1 MSAELA
7 RDPSSVVF
15 LKLGELLRDRG
26 QHESAA
32 KVVMVGLDLH
42 PGLADAHDLYAR
54 ILVDM
59 GQYQRAYDEW
69 MAAVEFDPRHCGAR
83 KGLGFLCYRWRDI
96 DGALEHLELALASD
110 PNDPAVVRALKT
122 VRRGAATTA
131 RSEAAAGTKSAFE
144 GLSDADHGVLLG
156 DARGRVLAGV
166 LLDGASEDVAAH
178 VAAGGREAD
187 RTARILELGAWEW
200 MIVESEGGNLHVSR
214 PVTDAILV
222 VARDRDV
229 PVGRLALIA
238 NSATSRA
245 REWLEAQRQ

>member
-7 RDPSSVVF
+7 RDPNSLVF
-15 LKLGELLRDRG
+15 LTLGELLRARG
-26 QHESAA
+26 QHESAV
-32 KVVMVGLDLH
+32 KVVVAGLDLH

-69 MAAVEFDPRHCGAR
+69 MVAVEFDPRHCSAR
-83 KGLGFLCYRWRDI
+83 KGLGFLCYRWRDT
-96 DGALEHLELALASD
+96 DGDLEHLELALASD
-110 PNDPAVVRALKT
+110 PTDPAVVRALKT
-122 VRRGAATTA
+122 VRRRAATTA
-131 RSEAAAGTKSAFE
+131 RSEESRGSKSAFE
-144 GLSDADHGVLLG
+144 GLSDADHGVLLV
-156 DARGRVLAGV
+156 DARGRLLAGV

-187 RTARILELGAWEW
+187 RTARILELGALEW
-200 MIVESEGGNLHVSR
+200 MIVESEEGNMHISR

-238 NSATSRA
+238 DTATMRA
-245 REWLEAQRQ
+245 RAWLEAQRQ

>member
-7 RDPSSVVF
+7 SDPSSLVF
-15 LKLGELLRDRG
+15 LKLGEMLRDRG
-26 QHESAA
+26 QHESAV
-32 KVVMVGLDLH
+32 KVVTAGLDLH
-42 PGLADAHDLYAR
+42 PGSADAHDLYAR

-69 MAAVEFDPRHCGAR
+69 MAAVEFEPRHCGAR
-83 KGLGFLCYRWRDI
+83 KGLGFLCFRWRDI
-96 DGALEHLELALASD
+96 DGALEHLELALAGDPSD
-110 PNDPAVVRALKT
+110 PAAVRALKT
-122 VRRGAATTA
+122 VRL
-131 RSEAAAGTKSAFE
+131 AAAKKAPSEEVGGTKSAFE
-144 GLSDADHGVLLG
+144 GVSDADHGVLLV
-156 DARGRVLAGV
+156 DAKGRLLAGV

-200 MIVESEGGNLHVSR
+200 MIVESEGGSMHVSR
-214 PVTDAILV
+214 PVTDALLV
-222 VARDRDV
+222 VARGRDV

-238 NSATSRA
+238 NTATGRA